1 MVQQILSSL
10 AVYFV
15 VWWITLFAVLP
26 FGLRTQA
33 EDMHVIL
40 GTVESAPT
48 KFQAW
53 RVVLTTTLV
62 SALVYGTWYVASH
75 YLGLTVDSLPQIVP
89 NFDK

>member
-1 MVQQILSSL
+1 MAQQIFSTC

-33 EDMHVIL
+33 EDNHVIL

-48 KFQAW
+48 KFRGW
-53 RVVLTTTLV
+53 RVVLITTLV
-62 SALVYGTWYVASH
+62 SAVIYGAWYVSSH
-75 YLGLTVDSLPQIVP
+75 YLGFGFDSIPPIVP
-89 NFDK
+89 RD